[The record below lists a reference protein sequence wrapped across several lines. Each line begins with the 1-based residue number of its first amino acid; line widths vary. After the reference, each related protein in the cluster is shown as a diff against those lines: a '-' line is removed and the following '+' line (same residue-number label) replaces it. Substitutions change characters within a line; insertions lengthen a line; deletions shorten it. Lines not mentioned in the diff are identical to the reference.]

1 MPLHGRRN
9 PDRTTLVR
17 AAIFALV
24 LAAGVG
30 GAARA
35 AETDEAPAVVR
46 PPRVIRFVEAPRP
59 AGAEAGGAVAVE
71 LELTIGADG
80 ALADARV
87 AVSAGAD
94 FDAAALAAVRQFT
107 FEPARRGERATAAR
121 VRYRYTFEA
130 VAPALDAGA
139 APPAPSD
146 AVGAP
151 PSPDGGAPVPV
162 PATVAPDAGAPSE
175 AAVPSFGAT
184 ASIAAPPREVT
195 KRTLGVEELTNAA
208 GTRGDPLRVIELL
221 PGVARPPNLQGFL
234 LIRGSGP
241 EDSQV
246 VFEGGPVDRLY
257 HFGGLTSF
265 TNARLLDHIDLY
277 PGNFSARYGRK
288 VGGIVDVGVRDP
300 KRDAL
305 HSVVDVNLI
314 DASVLV
320 EGPLGERGAFAVA
333 ARRSYVDV
341 WFRDVI
347 PEDALGVTAAPVY
360 YDYQAIY
367 SYHADSGAKLRVM
380 LFGSA
385 DGFKLTLPAP
395 ADGDPSVQGSFR
407 QSSSFHRLQATWRQ
421 ALSPRVDEELTAG
434 IGTLAIG
441 NGIGAYALDVSGYD
455 AFARAEWRVQF
466 GDAVKLVTGFDGY
479 ALTGDLNYFGPKI
492 LAQDGDPRNSS
503 GPLTGLPLGAF
514 DGRFTTLRPAAYV
527 EALVQAGARLLLV
540 PGVRADYFSEDRGRA
555 VDPRFSARLRVAA
568 QTTIKGGVGLFSQP
582 PQYGETVAGIGN
594 PKLGLTHAQHYGLGV
609 EQGFGAHGSL
619 GLDSFYKRLSDVEV
633 NGTDANGQTIQ
644 VNGGTGRIYGLEVLA
659 KLNPTR
665 RGYAF
670 VSYTLSRSERND
682 GHGQGWRL
690 FDYDQTHILTV
701 AGGARL
707 PRSWEVGATFRLV
720 SGNPSTPVTGAIYDA
735 NRDYYAPVYG
745 ATNSARDPLFHQLN
759 VRVEKTWKLHAW
771 QLAAYLDVQ
780 NVYNHR
786 SQEGLQYSYDYA
798 RSAPV
803 AGLPV
808 LPSLGVRGEL

>member
-1 MPLHGRRN
+1 MPPHGRQ
-9 PDRTTLVR
+9 RTTAVF
-17 AAIFALV
+17 AAALAV
-24 LAAGVG
+24 IAGS
-30 GAARA
+30 AARA
-35 AETDEAPAVVR
+35 AETSDAALT

-59 AGAEAGGAVAVE
+59 ESAETGAVAVE
-71 LELTIGADG
+71 LELTIGVDG
-80 ALADARV
+80 ALADAQI

-107 FEPARRGERATAAR
+107 FEPARRGTRAVPAR
-121 VRYRYTFEA
+121 IRYRYTFEA
-130 VAPALDAGA
+130 VAPAVDAGA
-139 APPAPSD
+139 SD
-146 AVGAP
+146 DGAAQP
-151 PSPDGGAPVPV
+151 VDGGAPVL
-162 PATVAPDAGAPSE
+162 AIAPDGGASD
-175 AAVPSFGAT
+175 AALPSFGAT

-208 GTRGDPLRVIELL
+208 GTRGDALRVIELL

-241 EDSQV
+241 DDSQV

-300 KRDAL
+300 KRDAI

-320 EGPLGERGAFAVA
+320 EGPLGDRGAFALA

-367 SYHADSGAKLRVM
+367 SYHADNGAKLRVM
-380 LFGSA
+380 LFGSG
-385 DGFKLTLPAP
+385 DGFKLTLPEP

-421 ALSPRVDEELTAG
+421 ALSPRVDEEITAG
-434 IGTLAIG
+434 IGTLSIG

-455 AFARAEWRVQF
+455 AFARAEWRVQL

-492 LAQDGDPRNSS
+492 LAEDGDPRDTS

-514 DGRFTTLRPAAYV
+514 DGRFTTLRPAVYV
-527 EALVQAGARLLLV
+527 EALVQAGDRLLLV
-540 PGVRADYFSEDRGRA
+540 PGVRADYFSEDHGRSI
-555 VDPRFSARLRVAA
+555 DPRFSARLRVAA
-568 QTTIKGGVGLFSQP
+568 QTTLKGGVGLFSQP

-609 EQGFGAHGSL
+609 EQGFGARGSL
-619 GLDSFYKRLSDVEV
+619 GLDTFYKRLSDVEV

-644 VNGGTGRIYGLEVLA
+644 VNGGIGRIYGLEVLA
-659 KLNPTR
+659 KLNPTK

-682 GHGQGWRL
+682 HGQGWRL

-735 NRDYYAPVYG
+735 NRDYYSPVYG

-771 QLAAYLDVQ
+771 QVAAYLDVQ

-786 SQEGLQYSYDYA
+786 SQEGLQYSYDYT

-803 AGLPV
+803 AGLPI